1 MKCSSTVLLLLTYK
15 YMYII
20 CKDPIKRIDT
30 NWRFDGGGVGG
41 RGNLFLSK
49 FGALMCMVCPYVVV
63 LAGSVD
69 TA

>member
-20 CKDPIKRIDT
+20 CKDPIKRMVT

-49 FGALMCMVCPYVVV
+49 FGAFMCMVHPYVVV

>member
-1 MKCSSTVLLLLTYK
+1 MLSLK
-15 YMYII
+15 INFI
-20 CKDPIKRIDT
+20 RRIDT
-30 NWRFDGGGVGG
+30 NWRSDGGGMGG

-49 FGALMCMVCPYVVV
+49 FGAFMCMVCPYVVV